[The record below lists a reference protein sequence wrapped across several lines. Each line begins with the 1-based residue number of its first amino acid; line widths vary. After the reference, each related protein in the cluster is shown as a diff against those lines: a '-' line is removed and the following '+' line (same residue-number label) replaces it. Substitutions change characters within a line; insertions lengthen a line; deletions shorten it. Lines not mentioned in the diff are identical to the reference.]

1 MNEVS
6 QALALQQAQLE
17 PVSAGSAAVALTGL
31 VILPFEPFTGATLL
45 AAGMGVSG
53 ASVVRGLAQSKQV
66 AEGDL
71 ADAKGKLQE
80 LNVRLEGERQK
91 AVEAHER
98 EETLAF
104 ENRQLQRAVLGG
116 SLIVASLGVGYW
128 IYRNYYLKPPRKQM
142 IGRETVL
149 VTHDIPLRYEPRQ
162 AAEGESCCIVCHH
175 NVPDVLLKP
184 CRHMMVCW
192 DCMTR
197 LLHAECPTCRAHVR
211 SVDFVYSG

>member
-116 SLIVASLGVGYW
+116 SLIVASLVCAVYEKVLDPNASEASESEIGPDCSAAFPNGKAPAAA
-128 IYRNYYLKPPRKQM
+128 LSRK
-142 IGRETVL
+142 GCPGSE
-149 VTHDIPLRYEPRQ
+149 
-162 AAEGESCCIVCHH
+162 AA
-175 NVPDVLLKP
+175 
-184 CRHMMVCW
+184 R
-192 DCMTR
+192 
-197 LLHAECPTCRAHVR
+197 
-211 SVDFVYSG
+211 